1 MTNTSTARRIDRL
14 LRNLLD
20 EIEGSDDP
28 SFTEAQRD
36 FLERRFFEIH
46 AACDDESTPW
56 NPSAGE
62 LHKLLAERNQIAI
75 IWDIEDVQT
84 LRPDLG
90 DEQAWQVLEQVERHH
105 DAGIGIHWE
114 VLEIHAQV
122 LFPEP
127 IEEEPIATPSKGI
140 NP

>member
-1 MTNTSTARRIDRL
+1 MTNTSTAQRIDRL

-28 SFTEAQRD
+28 SFTEAQHD
-36 FLERRFFEIH
+36 FLERRFFEVQES
-46 AACDDESTPW
+46 CQDESAPW
-56 NPSAGE
+56 NPSVGE

-90 DEQAWQVLEQVERHH
+90 DEQASQVLEQVERYH
-105 DAGIGIHWE
+105 DAGIGIHFAKCGIFFLTADWP
-114 VLEIHAQV
+114 LE
-122 LFPEP
+122 
-127 IEEEPIATPSKGI
+127 
-140 NP
+140 